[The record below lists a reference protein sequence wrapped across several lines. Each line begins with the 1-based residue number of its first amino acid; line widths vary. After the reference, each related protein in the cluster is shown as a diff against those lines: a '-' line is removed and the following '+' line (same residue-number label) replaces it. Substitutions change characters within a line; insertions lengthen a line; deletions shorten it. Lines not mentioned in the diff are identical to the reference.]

1 MSEFLWLKK
10 IVPLH
15 GAYHPPQK
23 ARVTMTVQEV
33 KLAHRVA
40 IPGGDALQ
48 QFALP
53 VFARA
58 LSAHYSVVVSDY
70 LNMLDAY
77 PEWSFESC

>member
-1 MSEFLWLKK
+1 
-10 IVPLH
+10 
-15 GAYHPPQK
+15 
-23 ARVTMTVQEV
+23 MTVQEV

-58 LSAHYSVVVSDY
+58 LCQ
-70 LNMLDAY
+70 LTIQ
-77 PEWSFESC
+77 

>member
-1 MSEFLWLKK
+1 M
-10 IVPLH
+10 

-40 IPGGDALQ
+40 IPGVDALQ

-58 LSAHYSVVVSDY
+58 LCQ
-70 LNMLDAY
+70 LTIQ
-77 PEWSFESC
+77 

>member
-1 MSEFLWLKK
+1 M
-10 IVPLH
+10 

-58 LSAHYSVVVSDY
+58 LCQ
-70 LNMLDAY
+70 LTIQ
-77 PEWSFESC
+77 